1 MFDLTGSGFAN
12 KTGWISS
19 GNAFLVWDR
28 NNDNRIN
35 DISEMFG
42 SGNQSGFKAL
52 ALYDTN
58 RDGRIDA
65 FDDVFKNLKLWQ
77 DRNGDGRT
85 DEGELLSL
93 SDVGIKAINLNTT
106 KTNINQEGN
115 TITEVGSVEFEDGRE
130 TQAGNVNFEL
140 DRLYSYYNREVEL
153 NPEIV
158 GLPWVRGYGFMPDLP
173 IAMSLDNTLLQMVK
187 DAVAETDLTKLKEK
201 FEKIIF
207 RWAGVENV
215 TKQDLFGSNIRFG
228 IRFDDEQNRVLHFD
242 DGTILRY
249 EQIGAALKF
258 TGTTKEDLRGNAVI
272 GQRYL
277 EAWNTMFQ
285 GLFTRFVVDAGLL
298 EDVLPVYYDFF
309 TDKIIID
316 ENFDVNAYKSQIKQ
330 MISSQDLNQIN
341 LAFISM
347 MVLKE
352 TNLLEPRFIVEL
364 YTDFSENPEILTS
377 KVLASPYVG
386 FLFNKVILGTTGNDW
401 LYGTDQNDII
411 LGNSGDDRIY
421 GYGRNDV
428 LIGGPRDDLLDG
440 GDGNDTLIGG
450 AGNDQLYGGDGNDIL
465 IGGAGND
472 YIDGGRGSDTYVF
485 NRGDGQDTIYDYRYS
500 ANEMNVIQFREGV
513 TKEDVIFAQDG
524 NDLLIKIKGT
534 DDSLRV
540 KYWFDRWSFNNY
552 RGFIFRFADGTELKA
567 EEVERIVYS
576 GTAGDDVLY
585 GVEKDDVIEGGS
597 GNDRLYGYGGNDVL
611 MGGAGNDQL
620 YGGDG
625 NDILIGGA
633 GNDYMDGGRGS
644 DTYVFNRGDGQ
655 DTIYDYRYSANEMN
669 VIQFREGVTKEDV
682 IFAQDG
688 NDLLIKI
695 KGTDDSLRVKYWFD
709 RWSFN
714 NYRGFIF
721 RFADG
726 TELKAEEVERIV
738 YSGTAGDDVLYGTK
752 GNNVIEGGAG
762 NDRIYGYEG
771 NDTLIGGPGNDYME
785 GGEGN
790 DTYVFGKGDGQDTIY
805 EYKSNNNDI
814 NIITIN
820 ENKENIIFSKNRN
833 DLIIGYSDKDY
844 IKVLYQFNS
853 KNYGI
858 DKIEVKDGYYITRWD
873 IENIVNAMIDFT
885 NDKGMS
891 YAEIYNNLLNNQNF
905 NMLLSQSWSK
915 SWVDS
920 MGSIY

>member
-1 MFDLTGSGFAN
+1 
-12 KTGWISS
+12 
-19 GNAFLVWDR
+19 
-28 NNDNRIN
+28 
-35 DISEMFG
+35 
-42 SGNQSGFKAL
+42 
-52 ALYDTN
+52 
-58 RDGRIDA
+58 
-65 FDDVFKNLKLWQ
+65 
-77 DRNGDGRT
+77 
-85 DEGELLSL
+85 
-93 SDVGIKAINLNTT
+93 
-106 KTNINQEGN
+106 
-115 TITEVGSVEFEDGRE
+115 
-130 TQAGNVNFEL
+130 
-140 DRLYSYYNREVEL
+140 
-153 NPEIV
+153 
-158 GLPWVRGYGFMPDLP
+158 
-173 IAMSLDNTLLQMVK
+173 
-187 DAVAETDLTKLKEK
+187 
-201 FEKIIF
+201 
-207 RWAGVENV
+207 
-215 TKQDLFGSNIRFG
+215 
-228 IRFDDEQNRVLHFD
+228 
-242 DGTILRY
+242 
-249 EQIGAALKF
+249 
-258 TGTTKEDLRGNAVI
+258 
-272 GQRYL
+272 
-277 EAWNTMFQ
+277 
-285 GLFTRFVVDAGLL
+285 
-298 EDVLPVYYDFF
+298 
-309 TDKIIID
+309 
-316 ENFDVNAYKSQIKQ
+316 

-341 LAFISM
+341 LALISM

-352 TNLLEPRFIVEL
+352 INLLELRFIVEL

-411 LGNSGDDRIY
+411 LGNSGDDR
-421 GYGRNDV
+421 
-428 LIGGPRDDLLDG
+428 
-440 GDGNDTLIGG
+440 
-450 AGNDQLYGGDGNDIL
+450 LYGGDGNDIL

-472 YIDGGRGSDTYVF
+472 YMDGGRGSDTYVF

-500 ANEMNVIQFREGV
+500 ANEMNVIQFGEGV

-540 KYWFDRWSFNNY
+540 KYWFDRWSFNSY

-597 GNDRLYGYGGNDVL
+597 GNDRLYGYG
-611 MGGAGNDQL
+611 
-620 YGGDG
+620 
-625 NDILIGGA
+625 
-633 GNDYMDGGRGS
+633 
-644 DTYVFNRGDGQ
+644 
-655 DTIYDYRYSANEMN
+655 
-669 VIQFREGVTKEDV
+669 
-682 IFAQDG
+682 
-688 NDLLIKI
+688 
-695 KGTDDSLRVKYWFD
+695 
-709 RWSFN
+709 
-714 NYRGFIF
+714 
-721 RFADG
+721 
-726 TELKAEEVERIV
+726 
-738 YSGTAGDDVLYGTK
+738 
-752 GNNVIEGGAG
+752 
-762 NDRIYGYEG
+762 G

-891 YAEIYNNLLNNQNF
+891 YAEMYNNLLNNQNVT
-905 NMLLSQSWSK
+905 MLLSQSWSK

-920 MGSIY
+920 MGVT